1 MLALLFCNFPS
12 SLPRIYLTTC
22 GCLVCRDC
30 GPSVI
35 KDGKC
40 RLCGANKVSAKPI
53 GSSLPPEHLDLF
65 RPLSDQPSLKSIT
78 RREQF
83 KTKHIRR
90 GLQLHGK
97 LEKFYDEEI
106 NKKEEERKKDRIE
119 NRNLDK
125 QVEEKM
131 AKVKL
136 LEEEVRK
143 LEEEAK
149 ATPKVG
155 QDKPGAV
162 SVGGARRKRK
172 SFTKPKGSGSP
183 RQPGS
188 VKSPFLTF

>member
-1 MLALLFCNFPS
+1 M
-12 SLPRIYLTTC
+12 YLTTC

-90 GLQLHGK
+90 ALQLHRRH
-97 LEKFYDEEI
+97 EKFYQEELK
-106 NKKEEERKKDRIE
+106 KKEKERIKDKY
-119 NRNLDK
+119 NVDNLEK

-131 AKVKL
+131 KNLKL
-136 LEEEVRK
+136 LEEEVQE
-143 LEEEAK
+143 LEDVVK
-149 ATPKVG
+149 NTPKVDQEQLG
-155 QDKPGAV
+155 VVA
-162 SVGGARRKRK
+162 VGGARRKRRK
-172 SFTKPKGSGSP
+172 
-183 RQPGS
+183 
-188 VKSPFLTF
+188 